1 MGEKSILKNKKAER
15 RRGRVRGVVFGTP
28 ERPRLTVFK
37 SLRNVFVQ
45 IVDDENRVTLVG
57 LASNSE
63 AVAKE
68 LKALNKTEQAKKV
81 GTKLAELAKAK
92 GIESVVF
99 DRNRFRFHG
108 RIKALADGARDAGLK
123 F

>member
-1 MGEKSILKNKKAER
+1 MAEKSILKNKKAER
-15 RRGRVRGVVFGTP
+15 RRSRVRGVVFGTP
-28 ERPRLTVFK
+28 ERPRLTVSK

-68 LKALNKTEQAKKV
+68 LKALNKTDQAKKV
-81 GTKLAELAKAK
+81 GAKLAELAKAK

-108 RIKALADGARDAGLK
+108 RIKALADGAREAGLK

>member
-1 MGEKSILKNKKAER
+1 MAEKSILKNKKAER
-15 RRGRVRGVVFGTP
+15 RRSRVRGVVFGTP
-28 ERPRLTVFK
+28 ECPRLTVSK

-68 LKALNKTEQAKKV
+68 LKALNKTDQAKKV
-81 GTKLAELAKAK
+81 GAKLAELAKAK

-108 RIKALADGARDAGLK
+108 RIKALADGAREAGLK